1 MSNYNPYTKRQTM
14 IAPDYEVYR
23 YRSTYMNEVE
33 LHHHDFYEIYLLLR
47 GRVEYIVE
55 NQLYRVRPGD
65 WMLCSPLELHQARI
79 ATDADAYERIVLWI
93 ARPYLEG
100 LSTPRTSLTRCFDTT
115 VPGHTNLL
123 RLPGAT
129 GAPLR
134 TTVDKL
140 CALKADK
147 AYGSDLLAQS
157 ALVEL
162 LVGLNRAAAER
173 GDARPTGT
181 SDQVVD
187 AVLHYINEHYSE
199 ALTLDQLSEKFF
211 ISKYHLLRKFDAQ
224 VGTTVHRYILQ
235 KRLLNAKQLLAG
247 GVPPNEV
254 CQYCGFGDYANFYRA
269 FRAEYNQTP
278 REFCES
284 AFGGEPVYLY
294 ENRGRLSAEQI
305 VEKHKRLR
313 AYCEGHGYE
322 PEGSLSISVPMGRC
336 GVELENMTGYCKS
349 RGITRILVDRL
360 QDIGK
365 TDDEISRTAGALC
378 AHGFEVEVAGSGQ
391 VFSTANE
398 DALPEEQGRQGL
410 TMGGI

>member
-1 MSNYNPYTKRQTM
+1 MKENKELERNDIAIDRDMEVDYDIGQEIMVYIETWFDVDKKFGTQLNGNDSAWLNLYGKYNPYEDTLRIECEIDADDGQPNQWFDYEPTEGEAKLIKEM
-14 IAPDYEVYR
+14 IAETMQR
-23 YRSTYMNEVE
+23 
-33 LHHHDFYEIYLLLR
+33 
-47 GRVEYIVE
+47 
-55 NQLYRVRPGD
+55 
-65 WMLCSPLELHQARI
+65 
-79 ATDADAYERIVLWI
+79 
-93 ARPYLEG
+93 
-100 LSTPRTSLTRCFDTT
+100 
-115 VPGHTNLL
+115 
-123 RLPGAT
+123 
-129 GAPLR
+129 
-134 TTVDKL
+134 
-140 CALKADK
+140 
-147 AYGSDLLAQS
+147 
-157 ALVEL
+157 
-162 LVGLNRAAAER
+162 
-173 GDARPTGT
+173 
-181 SDQVVD
+181 
-187 AVLHYINEHYSE
+187 
-199 ALTLDQLSEKFF
+199 
-211 ISKYHLLRKFDAQ
+211 
-224 VGTTVHRYILQ
+224 
-235 KRLLNAKQLLAG
+235 
-247 GVPPNEV
+247 
-254 CQYCGFGDYANFYRA
+254 
-269 FRAEYNQTP
+269 EYNQTP

-398 DALPEEQGRQGL
+398 DALPEEQERQGL